1 MRTVER
7 RSCSAISPNP
17 GMAMSCSSL
26 CALANDNAGF
36 LKCSS
41 AKELE
46 GQRFADRFC
55 AELPMNIFEPGDCLA
70 GERHKNV
77 ADQDAGF
84 VRGTFGFD
92 FEDDGRS
99 LVVAFQGSAQ
109 RIGQAHGLQADPKI
123 AAGDASLLQKQSEEH
138 TSELQSP
145 DHLVCSL

>member
-17 GMAMSCSSL
+17 GMAAISFSSPR
-26 CALANDNAGF
+26 ALANDDGGF

-41 AKELE
+41 AKELD
-46 GQRFADRFC
+46 GQRFADGFC
-55 AELPMNIFEPGDCLA
+55 AELPVNVFEPGDYVA

-77 ADQDAGF
+77 ADEDAGF

-92 FEDDGRS
+92 FEDDGRG

-109 RIGQAHGLQADPKI
+109 RIGQTHRLQADPKI
-123 AAGDASLLQKQSEEH
+123 AAGNAALLQQH
-138 TSELQSP
+138 V
-145 DHLVCSL
+145 DN